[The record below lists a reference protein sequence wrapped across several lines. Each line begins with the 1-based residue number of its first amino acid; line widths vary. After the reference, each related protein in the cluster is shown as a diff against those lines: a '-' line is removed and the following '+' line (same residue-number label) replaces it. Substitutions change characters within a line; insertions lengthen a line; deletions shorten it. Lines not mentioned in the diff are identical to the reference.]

1 MCALNPTNYSKP
13 CCYHGFTLIELMVVL
28 AIVAIIAAVAYPSYR
43 HSMLKSRRSDAH
55 VALTDTAQTLE
66 RCYSEY
72 GSYGTTSCS
81 IQNNDTLTSP
91 EGFYTISVSI
101 PSSTYFKLRAT
112 PTSKGSQNDDTTCAV
127 LTLDQT
133 GQQTAQNASGG
144 DTTGTCW

>member
-1 MCALNPTNYSKP
+1 MNSQENYRQG
-13 CCYHGFTLIELMVVL
+13 GFTLIELLIVM
-28 AIVAIIAAVAYPSYR
+28 AIVAIIAAIAYPNYR
-43 HSMLKSRRSDAH
+43 HSVLKSHRSDAQ

-72 GSYGTTSCS
+72 GGYDKTSCP
-81 IQNNDTLTSP
+81 IQNSDKLTSS
-91 EGFYTISVSI
+91 EGFYTVSVSI
-101 PSSTYFKLRAT
+101 PSSSYYKLTAT

-133 GQQTAQNASGG
+133 GQQTAQSASSA